1 MCAYGVRMCVRR
13 PPPWPGV
20 GDGKRGYYAQVCGS
34 VSKCVCKCAHMCAH
48 VCAGATVVARWGLQE
63 NLKAVRGVGGD

>member
-1 MCAYGVRMCVRR
+1 MCVRER
-13 PPPWPGV
+13 
-20 GDGKRGYYAQVCGS
+20 VCGS
-34 VSKCVCKCAHMCAH
+34 VCKCVHMCAH